1 MLQKED
7 LIAELKLS
15 KDITGIKKL
24 KVERAKVEEQQEKEL
39 FSEITRQ
46 LTANSFVEKVGLH
59 FVLLA
64 TYTSPLSYV
73 LSLRLK
79 LNMRLH
85 KQKEHCLSQSF
96 ISLIR

>member
-7 LIAELKLS
+7 LIAELKMS

-24 KVERAKVEEQQEKEL
+24 KVERAKVEEQQEKEM

-59 FVLLA
+59 FVLL
-64 TYTSPLSYV
+64 TT
-73 LSLRLK
+73 
-79 LNMRLH
+79 
-85 KQKEHCLSQSF
+85 
-96 ISLIR
+96 

>member
-7 LIAELKLS
+7 LIAELKMS
-15 KDITGIKKL
+15 KDITGIKKM
-24 KVERAKVEEQQEKEL
+24 KVERAKVEEQHEKEM

-64 TYTSPLSYV
+64 TY
-73 LSLRLK
+73 
-79 LNMRLH
+79 
-85 KQKEHCLSQSF
+85 SQPVHVCANS
-96 ISLIR
+96 

>member
-24 KVERAKVEEQQEKEL
+24 KVERAKVEEQQEKEM

-46 LTANSFVEKVGLH
+46 LTANSFVEKVDLH
-59 FVLLA
+59 LVLLA
-64 TYTSPLSYV
+64 TF
-73 LSLRLK
+73 
-79 LNMRLH
+79 
-85 KQKEHCLSQSF
+85 SQPVHVCVCEQ
-96 ISLIR
+96 LMTTGNL